1 VPRTRNQDVEI
12 YYETHGERQGR
23 PLVLVMG
30 LGAQLIHWPEP
41 FIERLVASGH
51 FVVTFDNRDVGFS
64 TSFAAAG
71 KVDFRAFLTAR
82 AKGEPYGLPYQMSE
96 MADDTLGLMDALE
109 LRSAH
114 FVGMSM
120 GGRVAQLVAIAQPE
134 RVRSLTC
141 VMSTTGGPN
150 LPQTYPEV
158 MARLFAPPVTAP
170 EERIQRAVEMHQ
182 AICVNPH
189 DFNAERAR
197 QKAVAAQQR
206 GLDPFATG
214 RQMAALL
221 AAGDSEPALRRLR
234 IPALVMH
241 GALDP
246 LLPVGHGR
254 RTHECLQ
261 DSELW
266 IEEQLGHYLADRV
279 QEGLADRIDALTA
292 RADARGAAIRLR
304 SPA

>member
-1 VPRTRNQDVEI
+1 MPRTRNKGVEI
-12 YYETHGERQGR
+12 YYETHGERHGR

-41 FIERLVASGH
+41 FLERLVASGH

-71 KVDFRAFLTAR
+71 KVDFRAFLEAR
-82 AKGEPYGLPYQMSE
+82 ARGEPYRLPYLMTE
-96 MADDTLGLMDALE
+96 MADDVLVLMDALE

-114 FVGMSM
+114 LVGMSM

-134 RVRSLTC
+134 RVRSLTSI
-141 VMSTTGGPN
+141 MSTTGGPN
-150 LPQTYPEV
+150 LPQTHPEV
-158 MARLFAPPVTAP
+158 TARLFAPPAKDP
-170 EERIQRAVEMHQ
+170 GERIQRAVDLHL
-182 AICVNPH
+182 AICVNAD
-189 DFNAERAR
+189 DFNAPRAR
-197 QKAVAAQQR
+197 QKAALAQQR
-206 GLDPFATG
+206 GFDPFCTG

-234 IPALVMH
+234 IPALVVH

-246 LLPVGHGR
+246 LLPVGHGH

-266 IEEQLGHYLADRV
+266 IDERLGHYLSERV
-279 QEGLADRIDALTA
+279 QEELADRIQALAA
-292 RADARGAAIRLR
+292 RADAR
-304 SPA
+304 

>member
-1 VPRTRNQDVEI
+1 MPRTRNKSVEI

-23 PLVLVMG
+23 PLVLIMG

-41 FIERLVASGH
+41 FLERLVASGH

-82 AKGEPYGLPYQMSE
+82 ARGEPYPLPYQMTE
-96 MADDTLGLMDALE
+96 MADDALALMDALE

-114 FVGMSM
+114 LVGMSM

-134 RVRSLTC
+134 RVRSLTSI
-141 VMSTTGGPN
+141 MSTTGGPN

-158 MARLFAPPVTAP
+158 TARLFAPPAADP
-170 EERIQRAVEMHQ
+170 AERITRAVEMHQ
-182 AICVNPH
+182 AICVNAD
-189 DFNAERAR
+189 DFNVPRAR
-197 QKAVAAQQR
+197 HKAALAQQR
-206 GLDPFATG
+206 GFDPFSTG
-214 RQMAALL
+214 RQMAALM

-234 IPALVMH
+234 IPALVVH

-246 LLPVGHGR
+246 LLPVGHGL

-266 IEEQLGHYLADRV
+266 IDERLGHYLAERV
-279 QEGLADRIDALTA
+279 QDELADRIRALAA
-292 RADARGAAIRLR
+292 RADAR
-304 SPA
+304 